1 MDRKLIK
8 ADLHIHSNFSD
19 GIASPEEIVKYAA
32 QNTDLKIIAITDH
45 DNIKGS
51 LKAAELGD
59 KYGLIV
65 VPGVEVTTLQGHVI
79 CLFIEKHIRKFTSLY
94 KTIEITYESG
104 GIIVLPHPMSPLT
117 YSVPLHCIK
126 KIFKREHFPKP
137 DAIEII
143 NPTLAGRVIR
153 QKVLELNKILNLA
166 EVAGTDSHT
175 LDTIGSAYTLFPENT
190 KTLEDVKRAII
201 NRQTRAY
208 GDFWSIKEHLRIAKT
223 RLNSDI
229 KSFAQKISEK
239 LINGYR

>member
-1 MDRKLIK
+1 MDKNFIK
-8 ADLHIHSNFSD
+8 ADLHIHSSFSD
-19 GIASPEEIVKYAA
+19 GIASPEEIVKYVA
-32 QNTDLKIIAITDH
+32 NYTDLKIIAITDH

-51 LKAAELGD
+51 LKAVELGE
-59 KYGLIV
+59 KYGIIV

-79 CLFIEKHIRKFTSLY
+79 CLFIDKHIRKFTSLY

-117 YSVPLHCIK
+117 YSIPLRCIK
-126 KIFKREHFPKP
+126 NIFKKENFPKP

-153 QKVLELNKILNLA
+153 QKVVELNKTLKLA
-166 EVAGTDSHT
+166 ELAGTDSHT

-190 KTLEDVKRAII
+190 KNLEDVKRAII
-201 NRQTRAY
+201 NRQTKAY
-208 GDFWSIKEHLRIAKT
+208 GEFWSIREHLRIART

-229 KSFAQKISEK
+229 KNIAQKIGGK
-239 LINGYR
+239 LINGNR

>member
-1 MDRKLIK
+1 MDKNFIK
-8 ADLHIHSNFSD
+8 GDLHIHSTFSD

-51 LKAAELGD
+51 LKAAELGE
-59 KYGLIV
+59 KYGILV
-65 VPGVEVTTLQGHVI
+65 VPGVEVTTLQGHII
-79 CLFIEKHIRKFTSLY
+79 CLFIDKHIRKFTSVY

-104 GIIVLPHPMSPLT
+104 GIIVFPHPMSHLT
-117 YSVPLHCIK
+117 YSIPLRCIK
-126 KIFKREHFPKP
+126 NIFKKENFPKP

-153 QKVLELNKILNLA
+153 QKVIDLNKTLNLA
-166 EVAGTDSHT
+166 ELAGTDSHT
-175 LDTIGSAYTLFPENT
+175 LDTIGSAYTLFPDDV

-201 NRQTRAY
+201 NRQTIAC
-208 GDFWSIKEHLRIAKT
+208 GEFWSIKEHLRIART

-229 KSFAQKISEK
+229 RNIAQKLGGK
-239 LINGYR
+239 LISGNR